1 MRKSKGDMSRHI
13 LEVGEIT
20 CFQHLL
26 FCRLDLP
33 DALSD
38 RSRGMRA
45 SARFFPVSI
54 EVFCRVLTLLFF
66 LPF

>member
-1 MRKSKGDMSRHI
+1 MRKSKRDMSRHS
-13 LEVGEIT
+13 LEGSEIT
-20 CFQHLL
+20 CFQHLF

-38 RSRGMRA
+38 RSGGMRA
-45 SARFFPVSI
+45 NVRFFPVSI
-54 EVFCRVLTLLFF
+54 EVFCRVLTLLFY